1 MTIGPHSTGLTSTWS
16 PPASSESPQT
26 VWHPQACTLPLPS
39 LVSVYLTRPFG
50 LWLLVG
56 IVTAEGEVELDVI
69 IFATGFDSLTGQ
81 FKSLSV
87 QGRKHTQPL
96 ADAFPSRS
104 SG

>member
-1 MTIGPHSTGLTSTWS
+1 MAPSSLHT
-16 PPASSESPQT
+16 PPSFSR
-26 VWHPQACTLPLPS
+26 LL
-39 LVSVYLTRPFG
+39 YLTRPFG

-87 QGRKHTQPL
+87 QGRKHQQLLWPTP
-96 ADAFPSRS
+96 FVFRPFHPSSQS

>member
-1 MTIGPHSTGLTSTWS
+1 MVRPHTY
-16 PPASSESPQT
+16 
-26 VWHPQACTLPLPS
+26 PQAFSHLLCW
-39 LVSVYLTRPFG
+39 YLTKPFG
-50 LWLLVG
+50 LWLLAG

-87 QGRKHTQPL
+87 QGRKHTDLATL
-96 ADAFPSRS
+96 ADAFRRRFHPSSQS

>member
-1 MTIGPHSTGLTSTWS
+1 MVRPHTY
-16 PPASSESPQT
+16 
-26 VWHPQACTLPLPS
+26 PQAFSHLLCW
-39 LVSVYLTRPFG
+39 YLTKPFG
-50 LWLLVG
+50 LWLLAG

-87 QGRKHTQPL
+87 QGRKHTATL
-96 ADAFPSRS
+96 ADAFRRRFHPSSQS

>member
-1 MTIGPHSTGLTSTWS
+1 MVWAPSSLHT
-16 PPASSESPQT
+16 PPSFSR
-26 VWHPQACTLPLPS
+26 LL
-39 LVSVYLTRPFG
+39 YLTRPFG

-96 ADAFPSRS
+96 ADAFRPVHPSSQS